1 MFEQPSNCY
10 TTRFPQPPAST
21 DPDELYA
28 ILDREAAAY
37 LPETAD
43 RTLLYR
49 AYQRA
54 VQAHQ
59 GITRDSGEPYVT
71 HPLHVALIL
80 AQLQLDVLTLAA
92 ALLHDVIEDTD
103 VTYQELQGEFG
114 PEIADLVEGV
124 TKLGQ
129 VSKTSRAGQSAANIQ
144 KVYLAMSENM
154 RVIFIKLADRLHNL
168 RTLHTKRDPLSR
180 SRSATEA
187 LEIYARIADRLGIAI
202 LRKEIEDIAFA
213 HLDPEAFERV
223 RLSVEMRYRDN
234 AQMVERIQQE
244 ALEALAE
251 NGVERAGPG
260 IQPNPRRVY
269 DMYRRMLEED
279 QDSPLRPKR
288 VPPLLR
294 FHVIVHDVRSCYLAM
309 AAIHSKW
316 TPIASETRDY
326 ISAPLSNGY
335 QSLHTTVTIDQH
347 PVKFQIRTTWMHRAS
362 QLGIIAYMQEGPGAL
377 SPALRWDASPPL
389 KQTVEDLRKFGV
401 EAVEELSGPVEF
413 LTGLKREILGEE
425 IYVYTPK
432 NEVIRLPVGA
442 TPVDFAYYIH
452 TDVGHSCRGALVDGH
467 WTPLNRPLRTGERIQ
482 ILTRDQ
488 AGPRYDWLSTDLNYT
503 QSTLAK
509 AKIRRWFRR
518 RPSRLQSQLGRRQ
531 FDRVLDRMA
540 IQIDD
545 LSPLLKRLGY
555 QGEEDLYRD
564 IGGCD
569 LAMERVLPE
578 LLSVYGETHLPV
590 VCHNETSDIPV
601 TGVGSMGKNLALCC
615 RPHSGDDIVGYILD
629 SRNTVEIH
637 RSDCK
642 VLLDK
647 LEQDQTKLVIV
658 KWGRACE
665 TYLACMDIHAHD
677 RPFLLRDVWNI
688 IFDEG
693 INVSD
698 VDVQVNRGEDA
709 NVRICIDIEDWL
721 QFHRVMARIED
732 LPGAI
737 RVRRR
742 PSLDAQPPATER
754 PRASQNSATRRR
766 SRFRVPLL
774 FWLLGGSF

>member
-1 MFEQPSNCY
+1 MSEQPSDFY
-10 TTRFPQPPAST
+10 TTGLPQPPTST
-21 DPDELYA
+21 DPGELYA

-37 LPETAD
+37 LPETTD
-43 RTLLYR
+43 RTPLYR

-54 VQAHQ
+54 VRAHQ
-59 GITRDSGEPYVT
+59 GATRDSGEPYVT

-80 AQLQLDVLTLAA
+80 AHLQLDVPTLAA
-92 ALLHDVIEDTD
+92 ALLHDVIEDTG
-103 VTYQELQGEFG
+103 VTYQELRGEFG

-129 VSKTSRAGQSAANIQ
+129 VSKTSRPGESAANIQ

-168 RTLHTKRDPLSR
+168 RTLYAKRDPLSR
-180 SRSATEA
+180 SRSAAEA
-187 LEIYARIADRLGIAI
+187 LDIYARIADRLGIAI
-202 LRKEIEDIAFA
+202 LRKEMEDIAFS

-223 RLSVEMRYRDN
+223 GLSIQMRYREN

-244 ALEALAE
+244 VLEVLAE
-251 NGVERAGPG
+251 NGVERAEPG
-260 IQPNPRRVY
+260 IAPNPRRVY
-269 DMYRRMLEED
+269 DMYRRMLEEY
-279 QDSPLRPKR
+279 QDLSLRPKR

-347 PVKFQIRTTWMHRAS
+347 PIKFQIRTMWMHRAS
-362 QLGIIAYMQEGPGAL
+362 QLGIIAYMQEGPGTGA
-377 SPALRWDASPPL
+377 PGLRRDASVPL

-401 EAVEELSGPVEF
+401 EAVEQLSGPAEF
-413 LTGLKREILGEE
+413 LTGLKREILGDE

-432 NEVIRLPVGA
+432 NEVIRLPIGA

-467 WTPLNRPLRTGERIQ
+467 WTPLNRPLRTGEQIQ
-482 ILTRDQ
+482 ILTKGQ
-488 AGPRYDWLSTDLNYT
+488 AGPRYDWLSVDLNYT

-518 RPSRLQSQLGRRQ
+518 RSSRHQIQLGRRQ
-531 FDRVLDRMA
+531 LDRVFDRMA
-540 IQIDD
+540 MQVDD
-545 LSPLLKRLGY
+545 LSPLVKRLRY
-555 QGEEDLYRD
+555 QSEKDLYRD
-564 IGGCD
+564 IGRCD
-569 LAMERVLPE
+569 LTMERVLPE
-578 LLSVYGETHLPV
+578 LLSVYSETHLPA

-601 TGVGSMGKNLALCC
+601 TGAGSLGKSFALCC

-629 SRNTVEIH
+629 PRNVVEIH
-637 RSDCK
+637 RSDCQ
-642 VLLDK
+642 VLLGK
-647 LEQDQTKLVIV
+647 LEQDRKRLVRV
-658 KWGRACE
+658 KWGRAHE
-665 TYLACMDIHAHD
+665 TYPACMEIHSHD
-677 RPFLLRDVWNI
+677 RPFLLHDVWNI
-688 IFDEG
+688 IFEEG

-698 VDVQVNRGEDA
+698 VDVQVNRAEDA
-709 NVRICIDIEDWL
+709 NIRICIDIEDWL
-721 QFHRVMARIED
+721 QFHRVLTRIED
-732 LPGAI
+732 LPGTI
-737 RVRRR
+737 WVRRR
-742 PSLDAQPPATER
+742 PSPDMQRSAEQETEATQSHAAE
-754 PRASQNSATRRR
+754 RR
-766 SRFRVPLL
+766 SRLRVPLL
-774 FWLLGGSF
+774 SWLLGGAS